1 MWEKRI
7 RIGMGI
13 VFGLATALC
22 WGSADLFARF
32 ATRKIGTFRT
42 MLYMQMCGFGLLT
55 LVMRQLGG
63 WGRLFDGSGWQ
74 PWVWGILAGA
84 LNTISTLALYR
95 SFEIGKL
102 SIVAP
107 ISASYPVLTMVLSA
121 FTGERMTAARLAGLL
136 LAIAGVILVARGEQV
151 ADDGN
156 PIGDPTRTE
165 KKRLGVEW
173 ALVSAVG
180 FGVMFWLLGL
190 RVVPLLGSAPS
201 VWIIRLTSVLA
212 TGMVMLAFRQS
223 MAVPPRRDVPWILG
237 VGLLDTCAY
246 VFNNYGMLR
255 EQTSVVSVLASLY
268 GAVTV
273 GLAAMFL
280 RERVARLQWV
290 GIAAIFAGIVM
301 ISR

>member
-1 MWEKRI
+1 
-7 RIGMGI
+7 MGI
-13 VFGLATALC
+13 LLGLATALC
-22 WGSADLFARF
+22 WGSADMFARF
-32 ATRKIGTFRT
+32 ATRKLGTFRT
-42 MLYMQMCGFGLLT
+42 MLYMQMCGFVLLT

-63 WGRLFDGSGWQ
+63 WGHLFDGSGWR
-74 PWVWGILAGA
+74 PWAWGILAGV
-84 LNTISTLALYR
+84 LNTTSTLALYR

-121 FTGERMTAARLAGLL
+121 FTGERLTAARLVGLL
-136 LAIAGVILVARGEQV
+136 LTIGGVILVARGEHV
-151 ADDGN
+151 ADDAN
-156 PIGDPTRTE
+156 PIDGEMRPE

-173 ALVSAVG
+173 ALVSAAG

-212 TGMVMLAFRQS
+212 TAGVMLAIGVSR
-223 MAVPPRRDVPWILG
+223 AAPLRRDIPWIFG
-237 VGLLDTCAY
+237 VGLLDTSAY
-246 VFNNYGMLR
+246 VFNNFGMLR

-273 GLAAMFL
+273 GLAAVFL
-280 RERVARLQWV
+280 RESVSRMQWL

>member
-1 MWEKRI
+1 
-7 RIGMGI
+7 MGI
-13 VFGLATALC
+13 LLGLATALC

-32 ATRKIGTFRT
+32 AARKLGAFRT
-42 MLYMQMCGFGLLT
+42 MLYMQVCGFFLLT

-63 WGRLFDGSGWQ
+63 WGPLFSGAGWQ
-74 PWVWGILAGA
+74 PWAWGIAAGL
-84 LNTISTLALYR
+84 LNTLSTLSLYR

-121 FTGERMTAARLAGLL
+121 FTGERLTLVRLAGLL
-136 LAIAGVILVARGEQV
+136 LTIAGVILVARGEHEPGD
-151 ADDGN
+151 AN
-156 PIGDPTRTE
+156 PGDEARPAE
-165 KKRLGVEW
+165 KLVGIEW
-173 ALVSAVG
+173 ALLSALG
-180 FGVMFWLLGL
+180 FGVMFWLLGI

-212 TGMVMLAFRQS
+212 TAGVILALGKS
-223 MAVPPRRDVPWILG
+223 AAAPLRRDVPWIFG
-237 VGLLDTCAY
+237 VGLLDTSAY
-246 VFNNYGMLR
+246 VFNNFGMAR

-273 GLAAMFL
+273 GLAAFFL
-280 RERVARLQWV
+280 REKVSRMQWA
-290 GIAAIFAGIVM
+290 GIAAIFLGIVL